1 MIEQKLRHV
10 VRDILDFPKP
20 GIVFKDITP
29 ILQDP
34 ALCNEVVEAFVK
46 QLGGAVLDVVVGVE
60 SRGFFFGMM
69 LAHRL
74 NLPFIP
80 IRKPGKLPY
89 TTIQQA
95 YDLEYGSSTIEIHA
109 DAFPSGTRV
118 LLHDDLLATGG
129 TIIAA
134 SKLIERMGGTVA
146 AMAFVI
152 DLDFLGA
159 RKILTPFCQDK
170 NIISLVSY
178 Q

>member
-1 MIEQKLRHV
+1 MIEQKLRLV

-34 ALCNEVVEAFVK
+34 LLCREVVDGFIDRLKGIE
-46 QLGGAVLDVVVGVE
+46 LDVVVGVE

-69 LAHRL
+69 LAERL

-89 TTIQQA
+89 TTIQQS
-95 YDLEYGSSTIEIHA
+95 YDLEYGSSTIEIHE
-109 DAFPSGTRV
+109 DAFPKGTRV

-134 SKLIERMGGTVA
+134 NKLIERMGGTVT

-152 DLDFLGA
+152 SLDFLEA
-159 RKILTPFCQDK
+159 KDQLKQYSD
-170 NIISLVSY
+170 NIISLISF
-178 Q
+178 

>member
-1 MIEQKLRHV
+1 MIEQKLRSV

-34 ALCNEVVEAFVK
+34 VLCREVVDAFVENLK
-46 QLGGAVLDVVVGVE
+46 DIELDVVVGVE

-69 LAHRL
+69 LAERL

-89 TTIQQA
+89 TTIQQS

-109 DAFPSGTRV
+109 DAFPDGTRV

-134 SKLIERMGGTVA
+134 SKLIERMGGSVS
-146 AMAFVI
+146 AMAFI
-152 DLDFLGA
+152 ISLDFLGA
-159 RKILTPFCQDK
+159 KHQLNTYSE
-170 NIISLVSY
+170 NIISLISY
-178 Q
+178 

>member
-1 MIEQKLRHV
+1 MIEQKLRLV
-10 VRDILDFPKP
+10 VRDIHDFPKP

-34 ALCNEVVEAFVK
+34 LLCREVVDGFIDRLKGIE
-46 QLGGAVLDVVVGVE
+46 LDVVVGVE

-69 LAHRL
+69 LAERL
-74 NLPFIP
+74 NLPFVP

-89 TTIQQA
+89 TTIQQS
-95 YDLEYGSSTIEIHA
+95 YDLEYGSSTIEIHE
-109 DAFPSGTRV
+109 DAFPKGARV

-134 SKLIERMGGTVA
+134 NKLIERMGGNVS

-152 DLDFLGA
+152 SLDFLEA
-159 RKILTPFCQDK
+159 KDRLREYSD
-170 NIISLVSY
+170 NIISLISF
-178 Q
+178 

>member
-1 MIEQKLRHV
+1 MIEQKLRAT
-10 VRDILDFPKP
+10 VRDVLDFPKP

-34 ALCNEVVEAFVK
+34 LLCREVVSAFRE
-46 QLGGAVLDVVVGVE
+46 QLKDIELDVVVGVE

-69 LAHRL
+69 LAESL
-74 NLPFIP
+74 NLPFVP

-89 TTIQQA
+89 TTIQQS
-95 YDLEYGSSTIEIHA
+95 YDLEYGSSTIEIHK
-109 DAFPSGTRV
+109 DAFAKGTRV

-134 SKLIERMGGTVA
+134 SKLIERMGGSVS

-152 DLDFLGA
+152 SLDFLGA
-159 RKILTPFCQDK
+159 KDHLSNYSEK
-170 NIISLVSY
+170 VISLISY
-178 Q
+178 

>member
-1 MIEQKLRHV
+1 MIEQKLKSI

-34 ALCNEVVEAFVK
+34 ALCREVVDAFIENLK
-46 QLGGAVLDVVVGVE
+46 GIELDVVVGVE

-69 LAHRL
+69 LAERL

-89 TTIQQA
+89 TTITQS
-95 YDLEYGSSTIEIHA
+95 YDLEYGSSTIEIHE
-109 DAFPSGTRV
+109 DAFPRGTKV

-134 SKLIERMGGTVA
+134 NKLIKRMGGSVS

-152 DLDFLGA
+152 SLDFLEA
-159 RKILTPFCQDK
+159 KDRLKEYSE

-178 Q
+178 

>member
-1 MIEQKLRHV
+1 MIEQKLRAV
-10 VRDILDFPKP
+10 VRDVLDFPKP

-34 ALCNEVVEAFVK
+34 VLCREVVDAFAENLK
-46 QLGGAVLDVVVGVE
+46 DIELDVVIGVE

-69 LAHRL
+69 LAERL

-89 TTIQQA
+89 TTIRQS
-95 YDLEYGSSTIEIHA
+95 YDLEYGSSTIEIHE
-109 DAFPSGTRV
+109 DAFPKGAKV

-134 SKLIERMGGTVA
+134 NKLIERMGGRVS

-152 DLDFLGA
+152 SLDFLEAKDRLREYG
-159 RKILTPFCQDK
+159 D

-178 Q
+178 

>member
-1 MIEQKLRHV
+1 MIEQKLRAT

-34 ALCNEVVEAFVK
+34 VLCREVVDEFIR
-46 QLGGAVLDVVVGVE
+46 QLDGVELDAVVGVE

-69 LAHRL
+69 LASRL

-89 TTIQQA
+89 TTLQQS
-95 YDLEYGSSTIEIHA
+95 YDLEYGSSTIEMHA
-109 DAFPSGTRV
+109 DAFPAGTRV

-129 TIIAA
+129 TIIAS
-134 SKLIERMGGTVA
+134 SKLIERMGGQVA

-152 DLDFLGA
+152 SLDFLGA
-159 RKILTPFCQDK
+159 RKHLTPYCKDV
-170 NIISLVSY
+170 ISLVSY
-178 Q
+178 

>member
-1 MIEQKLRHV
+1 MIDRKLRST

-34 ALCNEVVEAFVK
+34 VLSREVVDAFIE
-46 QLGGAVLDVVVGVE
+46 QLEGVELDVVVGVE

-69 LAHRL
+69 LAERL
-74 NLPFIP
+74 NLPFVP

-89 TTIQQA
+89 ATIRQS
-95 YDLEYGSSTIEIHA
+95 YDLEYGSSTIEIHE
-109 DAFPSGTRV
+109 DAFPAGSRI

-134 SKLIERMGGTVA
+134 SKLIEQMEGTVS

-152 DLDFLGA
+152 SLDFLGA
-159 RKILTPFCQDK
+159 KKQLESYCNK
-170 NIISLVSY
+170 IISLISY
-178 Q
+178 

>member
-1 MIEQKLRHV
+1 MIDRKLRST

-34 ALCNEVVEAFVK
+34 VLSREVVDAFIE
-46 QLGGAVLDVVVGVE
+46 QLEGVELDVVVGVE

-69 LAHRL
+69 LAERL
-74 NLPFIP
+74 NLPFVP

-89 TTIQQA
+89 ATIRQS
-95 YDLEYGSSTIEIHA
+95 YDLEYGSSTIEIHE
-109 DAFPSGTRV
+109 DAFPAGSRI

-134 SKLIERMGGTVA
+134 SKLIEQMGGTVS

-152 DLDFLGA
+152 SLDFLGA
-159 RKILTPFCQDK
+159 KKQLESYCNK
-170 NIISLVSY
+170 IISLISY
-178 Q
+178 

>member
-1 MIEQKLRHV
+1 MIEKKLRAT
-10 VRDILDFPKP
+10 VRDILDFPNP

-34 ALCNEVVEAFVK
+34 VLCREVVDAFVE
-46 QLGGAVLDVVVGVE
+46 QLKGVELDAVVGVE

-69 LAHRL
+69 LAERL

-89 TTIQQA
+89 VTIQQS
-95 YDLEYGSSTIEIHA
+95 YDLEYGSSTIEIHE
-109 DAFPSGTRV
+109 DAFPAGSRI

-134 SKLIERMGGTVA
+134 SKLIEQMGGTVS

-152 DLDFLGA
+152 SLDFLGA
-159 RKILTPFCQDK
+159 KKQLESYCK
-170 NIISLVSY
+170 KVISLISY
-178 Q
+178 

>member
-1 MIEQKLRHV
+1 MIEQKLRRT
-10 VRDILDFPKP
+10 VRDIIDFPKP

-34 ALCNEVVEAFVK
+34 ILCNGVVDEFVK
-46 QLGGAVLDVVVGVE
+46 QLEGVELDVVVGVE

-74 NLPFIP
+74 NLPFVP

-89 TTIQQA
+89 TTIQQS

-109 DAFPSGTRV
+109 DAFPAGTRV

-146 AMAFVI
+146 SMAFVI
-152 DLDFLGA
+152 SLDFLGA
-159 RKILTPFCQDK
+159 RKILTPFCDDDD
-170 NIISLVSY
+170 IISLVSY
-178 Q
+178 

>member
-1 MIEQKLRHV
+1 MIEQKLKTA

-29 ILQDP
+29 ILKDP
-34 ALCNEVVEAFVK
+34 QLCREVVDAFIEKLEAKEFD
-46 QLGGAVLDVVVGVE
+46 AVVGVE

-69 LAHRL
+69 LAQRL

-89 TTIQQA
+89 TTIQQT
-95 YDLEYGSSTIEIHA
+95 YDLEYGSSTIEIHK
-109 DAFPSGTRV
+109 DAFPAGTKV

-134 SKLIERMGGTVA
+134 SKLIEQMGGTVS

-152 DLDFLGA
+152 SLDFLDT
-159 RKILTPFCQDK
+159 KSKMTKYSDTV
-170 NIISLVSY
+170 ISLISY
-178 Q
+178 

>member
-1 MIEQKLRHV
+1 MIDRKLRST

-34 ALCNEVVEAFVK
+34 VLSREVVDAFIE
-46 QLGGAVLDVVVGVE
+46 QLEGVELDVVVGVE

-69 LAHRL
+69 LAERL
-74 NLPFIP
+74 NLPFVP

-89 TTIQQA
+89 ATIRQS
-95 YDLEYGSSTIEIHA
+95 YDLEYGSSTIEIHV
-109 DAFPSGTRV
+109 DAFPAGSRI

-134 SKLIERMGGTVA
+134 SKLIEQMGGTVS

-152 DLDFLGA
+152 SLDFLGA
-159 RKILTPFCQDK
+159 KKQLESYCNK
-170 NIISLVSY
+170 VISLISY
-178 Q
+178 

>member
-1 MIEQKLRHV
+1 MIDQKLRST

-34 ALCNEVVEAFVK
+34 RLCQEVVDAFIE
-46 QLGGAVLDVVVGVE
+46 QLKDVELDVVVGVE

-69 LAHRL
+69 LAERL
-74 NLPFIP
+74 KLPFIP

-89 TTIQQA
+89 TTIQQS
-95 YDLEYGSSTIEIHA
+95 YDLEYGSSIIEIHK
-109 DAFPSGTRV
+109 DAFPVGSKV

-134 SKLIERMGGTVA
+134 SKLIEQMGGSIS

-152 DLDFLGA
+152 SLDFLGA
-159 RKILTPFCQDK
+159 KKELTPYC
-170 NIISLVSY
+170 NRVISLISY
-178 Q
+178 

>member
-1 MIEQKLRHV
+1 MIEQKLRAT

-34 ALCNEVVEAFVK
+34 VLCRDVVDEFIK
-46 QLGGAVLDVVVGVE
+46 QLEGVELDAVVGVE

-69 LAHRL
+69 LASRL

-89 TTIQQA
+89 TTLQQS
-95 YDLEYGSSTIEIHA
+95 YDLEYGSSTIEMHA
-109 DAFPSGTRV
+109 DAFPAGTRV

-134 SKLIERMGGTVA
+134 SKLIERMGGKVA
-146 AMAFVI
+146 SMAFVI
-152 DLDFLGA
+152 SLDFLGA
-159 RKILTPFCQDK
+159 KKRLTPYCKDVVSL
-170 NIISLVSY
+170 ISY
-178 Q
+178 

>member
-1 MIEQKLRHV
+1 MIEQKLNAV
-10 VRDILDFPKP
+10 VRDVLDFPKP

-34 ALCNEVVEAFVK
+34 ALCEEIIDELII
-46 QLGGAVLDVVVGVE
+46 QLKNIELDVVVGVE

-69 LAHRL
+69 LASRL
-74 NLPFIP
+74 KLPFVP

-89 TTIQQA
+89 TTIKQA
-95 YDLEYGSSTIEIHA
+95 YDLEYGSSTIEIHE
-109 DAFPSGTRV
+109 DAFPAGTRV

-134 SKLIERMGGTVA
+134 SKLIERMGGKVS

-152 DLDFLGA
+152 SLDFLDG
-159 RKILTPFCQDK
+159 RKRLKPFCNK
-170 NIISLVSY
+170 IISLASY
-178 Q
+178 

>member
-1 MIEQKLRHV
+1 MIDDKLRST

-34 ALCNEVVEAFVK
+34 SLCREVVDAFIE
-46 QLGGAVLDVVVGVE
+46 QLRGVELDVVVGVE

-69 LAHRL
+69 LAERL

-89 TTIQQA
+89 ATIQQS
-95 YDLEYGSSTIEIHA
+95 YDLEYGSSTIEIHE
-109 DAFPSGTRV
+109 DAFPAGSRV

-134 SKLIERMGGTVA
+134 SKLIEQMGGNVS

-152 DLDFLGA
+152 SLDFLGA
-159 RKILTPFCQDK
+159 KKQLAPYCNK
-170 NIISLVSY
+170 VISLISY
-178 Q
+178 

>member
-1 MIEQKLRHV
+1 MIEQKLRLV
-10 VRDILDFPKP
+10 VRDIHDFPKP

-34 ALCNEVVEAFVK
+34 LLCREVVDGFIDRLKGIE
-46 QLGGAVLDVVVGVE
+46 LDVVVGVE

-69 LAHRL
+69 LAERL
-74 NLPFIP
+74 NLPFVP

-89 TTIQQA
+89 TTIQQS
-95 YDLEYGSSTIEIHA
+95 YDLEYGSSTIEIHE
-109 DAFPSGTRV
+109 DAFPKGARI

-134 SKLIERMGGTVA
+134 NKLIECMGGNVS

-152 DLDFLGA
+152 SLDFLEA
-159 RKILTPFCQDK
+159 KDRLREYSD
-170 NIISLVSY
+170 NIISLISF
-178 Q
+178 

>member
-1 MIEQKLRHV
+1 MIDRKLRST

-34 ALCNEVVEAFVK
+34 VLSREVVDAFIE
-46 QLGGAVLDVVVGVE
+46 QLEGVELDVVVGVE

-69 LAHRL
+69 LAERL
-74 NLPFIP
+74 NLPFVP

-89 TTIQQA
+89 ATIRQS
-95 YDLEYGSSTIEIHA
+95 YDLEYGSSTIEIHE
-109 DAFPSGTRV
+109 DAFPAGSRI

-134 SKLIERMGGTVA
+134 SKLIEQMEGTVS

-152 DLDFLGA
+152 SLDFLGA
-159 RKILTPFCQDK
+159 KKQLESYCNK
-170 NIISLVSY
+170 VISLISY
-178 Q
+178 

>member
-1 MIEQKLRHV
+1 MIEQKLRAV
-10 VRDILDFPKP
+10 VRDVLDFPKP

-34 ALCNEVVEAFVK
+34 VLCREVVDAFAENLK
-46 QLGGAVLDVVVGVE
+46 DIELDVVIGVE

-69 LAHRL
+69 LAERL

-89 TTIQQA
+89 TTIRQS
-95 YDLEYGSSTIEIHA
+95 YDLEYGSSTIEIHE
-109 DAFPSGTRV
+109 DAFPKGAKV

-134 SKLIERMGGTVA
+134 NKLIERMGGRVS

-152 DLDFLGA
+152 SLDFLEA
-159 RKILTPFCQDK
+159 KDRLREYSD

-178 Q
+178 